1 MKKEN
6 KLIMHM
12 KQIKEIRIVDKT
24 DEDVSITF
32 IFDDGTEESGVMK
45 ADTLKKW
52 LEEQERE
59 KR

>member
-6 KLIMHM
+6 KLVMHM